1 MLFASPL
8 LALLQGL
15 DNGAANTP
23 PMGWCSW
30 QRYRCAR
37 ACNDGTSL
45 DCFNERLI
53 KDTADALVSSG
64 LRDAGFELVA
74 LDDCWQAPERVDGH
88 VVADLQ
94 RFPSGMKA
102 LAAYVH
108 SKGLKFGLYTAMGTK
123 TCTALHTHWQTG
135 DLGLGCGWAAIP
147 NCSQAKV
154 DIEDLV
160 SYDVGFS
167 QPARHCP

>member
-64 LRDAGFELVA
+64 LRDAGFELVTA
-74 LDDCWQAPERVDGH
+74 CGEIRHGGWSDSLVKTSSTADADD
-88 VVADLQ
+88 
-94 RFPSGMKA
+94 A
-102 LAAYVH
+102 LAYCGRTDASLQLLTRGFQAY
-108 SKGLKFGLYTAMGTK
+108 SRPMR
-123 TCTALHTHWQTG
+123 
-135 DLGLGCGWAAIP
+135 I
-147 NCSQAKV
+147 
-154 DIEDLV
+154 
-160 SYDVGFS
+160 
-167 QPARHCP
+167 

>member
-1 MLFASPL
+1 MYS
-8 LALLQGL
+8 
-15 DNGAANTP
+15 
-23 PMGWCSW
+23 
-30 QRYRCAR
+30 
-37 ACNDGTSL
+37 
-45 DCFNERLI
+45 I
-53 KDTADALVSSG
+53 ADAMVSNG
-64 LRDAGFELVA
+64 MHKLGFDHIN
-74 LDDCWQAPERVDGH
+74 LDDCWAAESRDADGNIRP
-88 VVADLQ
+88 DPT

-102 LAAYVH
+102 VADKLH
-108 SKGLKFGLYTAMGTK
+108 GMGLKFGLYTAMGTK

-167 QPARHCP
+167 QPARRCP